1 MCLVKGRHFNLN
13 SVQNLSEL
21 LILVLAVQLEFS
33 LAVILKLRNGLPPFK
48 SLFWY
53 QFWGPVHCPAVLDQ
67 RNPHTKQ
74 CLALNLV

>member
-53 QFWGPVHCPAVLDQ
+53 FCFGVQFTVLLFWTRETLTQ
-67 RNPHTKQ
+67 N
-74 CLALNLV
+74 NV